1 MMKTQ
6 AAVFAAA
13 ALAVVIVVA
22 ALSLAPVSR
31 GATYT
36 VNGLTCPIPA
46 DYLSFKAAVHLVP
59 IVTQQPQFLNL
70 AKGSPYMFGNAENL
84 TDRTQQ
90 VGNQPVQ
97 HLPDAVEMVFY
108 TYGPSTSCD
117 ETGGFGNPWLS
128 TIVVQVPV
136 QVGGFNLSGAIY
148 NMGGGP
154 T

>member
-1 MMKTQ
+1 MTTQ
-6 AAVFAAA
+6 TELFVAA
-13 ALAVVIVVA
+13 ALAVVIVVGA
-22 ALSLAPVSR
+22 VSLCPVSK
-31 GATYT
+31 GATYS

-70 AKGSPYMFGNAENL
+70 AQGSPYMFGNAENL
-84 TDRTQQ
+84 TDRAQQ
-90 VGNQPVQ
+90 VGNQPLQ

-136 QVGGFNLSGAIY
+136 QVGGFNLTGATY
-148 NMGGGP
+148 NAGGGP
-154 T
+154 A

>member
-1 MMKTQ
+1 
-6 AAVFAAA
+6 VFVAT
-13 ALAVVIVVA
+13 ALAVVLVVA
-22 ALSLAPVSR
+22 ALSLPPAST

-46 DYLSFKAAVHLVP
+46 DYLSFKATVHLVP
-59 IVTQQPQFLNL
+59 IVAQQPQFLNL

-84 TDRTQQ
+84 TDRTLLID
-90 VGNQPVQ
+90 NQPVQ

-108 TYGPSTSCD
+108 TYGPNTLCD
-117 ETGGFGNPWLS
+117 ETGGLGNLWLG

-136 QVGGFNLSGAIY
+136 QSGGFNLTGATY
-148 NMGGGP
+148 DKGGGP